1 MTRRPRRRR
10 PAPGRTVRRPRTTA
24 PAAPSREA
32 AARPRRKRMVI
43 GTAIVVTALS
53 SICLAGYVL
62 AARWEAFRLGRVE
75 HPGLSRAEAAAL
87 IEQAGLNRSVSLLA
101 LRLDKIARQ
110 IRRDPWVKSVELA
123 RRLPDTLV
131 IQVTRYRPV
140 AILRFAGLHYL
151 DASGVPFK
159 GVESGDRLDLPTIT
173 LAPEALAVSVLEA
186 EEGVR
191 RSLTLLEALRAHG
204 GLFAGRNVSEIVFD
218 PHLGFTVILAR
229 GPAWIRFGFF
239 DLKTQLRRLARVWR
253 NLGSAQRTGCLI
265 DLDYPDRAV
274 VRIVGQRG
282 RP

>member
-10 PAPGRTVRRPRTTA
+10 PAPGRTARRARPPA
-24 PAAPSREA
+24 PPDASREG
-32 AARPRRKRMVI
+32 AARPRRKR
-43 GTAIVVTALS
+43 TAIVMAVAVAALS
-53 SICLAGYVL
+53 SLCLAGYVL
-62 AARWEAFRLGRVE
+62 AARWDAFRLRRIE
-75 HPGLSRAEAAAL
+75 HPGLNRAEAAAL
-87 IEQAGLNRSVSLLA
+87 IREAGLNRPVSLLA
-101 LRLDKIARQ
+101 LRLDKIARR

-131 IQVTRYRPV
+131 IRVTRYRPV
-140 AILRFAGLHYL
+140 AILRLGRLYYL
-151 DASGVPFK
+151 DPSGIPFK
-159 GVESGDRLDLPTIT
+159 VVQSGDRLDLPTIT

-191 RSLTLLEALRAHG
+191 RSLRLLEALLTHG
-204 GLFAGRNVSEIVFD
+204 GLFGGRNLSEIVFD

-253 NLGSAQRTGCLI
+253 NLGPAQRTGCLI

-274 VRIVGQRG
+274 VRIVQHRG